1 MDSREVTF
9 VIPTYR
15 LRDVGETVEQYDEH
29 FWRNGHSARI
39 VVFDDSS
46 PANQEKYFPLL
57 EQTCTHNP
65 LFYVGPREKE
75 QFLAYVNERLRDVR
89 LEGLVRNLFRPSYGG
104 NRNCALMYTLGELV
118 VSSDDD
124 MRPFALMEESPE
136 SLQVDEVSRGR
147 LHKAGQDHCVR
158 KSFDI
163 LAAFKDVLG
172 KAVAEIPENY
182 ERGELLVDTAM
193 ELETNASKGLSTENS
208 LMLEHGSVA
217 DSAVVKI
224 AQTFRSGTN
233 DIDAIDFVEM
243 FLADETQV
251 DPDALNDLYVLDNF
265 RPVVTN
271 RNWRMDC
278 GVAGYDNTFGLP
290 PFFPTRLRFE
300 DYIYRLWVQQ
310 PGLVAA
316 HVDAAQ
322 HHTRSGYMRNPPAA
336 EIFNEEVS
344 NLIKRKIKASVTQ
357 VTELSVTFD
366 YSGEVTAADA
376 HEVLDKIV
384 ALHAR
389 ALAAIPSAT
398 TAERAEALRLFAANL
413 HKAFYGFEPDF
424 FQQNLVR
431 IVDDVISVV
440 KGSIELWPTLVEI
453 VYFQKVRHGL
463 PQLAIQNRR
472 AQNSAHRGRRRKSAE
487 QAAHAPA

>member
-1 MDSREVTF
+1 MGARVPHDLTF

-29 FWRNGHSARI
+29 FWRNGHSVRLM
-39 VVFDDSS
+39 VFDDSS

-57 EQTCTHNP
+57 EQTRTHND

-75 QFLAYVNERLRDVR
+75 QFLSYLNGRLRDAR

-104 NRNCALMYTLGELV
+104 NRNCTLMYTLGGLM
-118 VSSDDD
+118 VSADDD
-124 MRPFALMEESPE
+124 MRPYVLMEDSPE
-136 SLQVDEVSRGR
+136 SLQADEICRGR
-147 LHKAGQDHCVR
+147 LHKAGAGHEVH

-172 KAVAEIPENY
+172 TRVANVPENY

-193 ELETNASKGLSTENS
+193 DLETNATKGLAVENS
-208 LMLEHGSVA
+208 LMLERGAVS
-217 DSAVVKI
+217 DSAVVKV

-233 DIDAIDFVEM
+233 DIDAIDFIDM
-243 FLADETQV
+243 FLADEDSI
-251 DPDALNDLYVLDNF
+251 DPDALNDVYVLVNF

-300 DYIYRLWVQQ
+300 DYIYRLWIRREGV
-310 PGLVAA
+310 VAA

-322 HHTRSGYMRNPPAA
+322 HHTRSNYMRNPPAA
-336 EIFNEEVS
+336 EIFNEEVA
-344 NLIKRKIKASVTQ
+344 NLIKRKVKESVSR
-357 VTELSVTFD
+357 VDDLSIAFD
-366 YSGEVTAADA
+366 YAGEVGAADA
-376 HEVLDKIV
+376 QEVLGKIV
-384 ALHAR
+384 RLHTRAVAALPHAR
-389 ALAAIPSAT
+389 TP
-398 TAERAEALRLFAANL
+398 ERADALRLFAANL

-424 FQQNLVR
+424 FQHNLVR
-431 IVDDVISVV
+431 IVDDVISVI

-453 VYFQKVRHGL
+453 SYFEKRRHGL
-463 PQLAIQNRR
+463 PQLRVKNRPAGER
-472 AQNSAHRGRRRKSAE
+472 RSA
-487 QAAHAPA
+487 